1 MFRCTRG
8 SIFLSATNSP
18 SILVPNMSLS
28 IPTSPSPLRPPSTH
42 LKHVQTSNH
51 IPLLQMLTFFNA
63 SHPVPLSI
71 SFAYPVALPLQVRK
85 AEKFGTKIVSLD
97 FMEKSIERGSL
108 VDHAPFL
115 LVPPPAS
122 ATERDNGEDDE

>member
-1 MFRCTRG
+1 MPRIPFP
-8 SIFLSATNSP
+8 FQ
-18 SILVPNMSLS
+18 SLLP
-28 IPTSPSPLRPPSTH
+28 I
-42 LKHVQTSNH
+42 
-51 IPLLQMLTFFNA
+51 
-63 SHPVPLSI
+63 
-71 SFAYPVALPLQVRK
+71 LPLQVRK